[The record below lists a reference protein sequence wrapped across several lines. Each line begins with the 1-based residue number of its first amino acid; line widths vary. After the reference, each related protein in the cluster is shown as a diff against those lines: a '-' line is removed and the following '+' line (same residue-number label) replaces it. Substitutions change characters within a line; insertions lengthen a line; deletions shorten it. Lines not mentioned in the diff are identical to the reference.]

1 MESIDAFID
10 RLPKAELHLHLVG
23 SASVPTVLELA
34 RRHPDSTVPRSA
46 AELAAF
52 YEFRDFPHF
61 SQVYGAVSSLV
72 REPADVAELV
82 LGAARDLAGQNVRY
96 AELTVTPYTFTSA
109 GMPVAGLTE
118 ALDIAARSA
127 VRDHGVRMAYIFD
140 IAGEY
145 GAPAAFGTLEH
156 ALTCPPEAL
165 TGFGLAGIEQARP
178 GFVAEFRSV
187 FASAIA
193 AGLHS
198 VPHAG
203 EMSGP
208 ATIWEAL
215 DGLRAERIGHGIS
228 CLDDP
233 ALVARLR
240 ESQIPLEV
248 CPTSNACTRQVPGL
262 AAHPLP
268 RLLDEGL
275 FVTLNSDDPP
285 MFGTTLTEEYRRAA
299 SVLGLSRAQLAGLA
313 ANGVQA
319 SLLDAGTR
327 QALLAEIEAVS
338 AGVGA
343 ESRAAAPRRAAFPRK
358 RPPEPGPAQD
368 HITVCICTPD
378 GGADTHDLER
388 HPADHLSSPT
398 GYGRSGHP
406 NHRGP
411 AEPRQCGSV
420 VVLTTTMCHRRASV
434 SWHNREPRDSCGT

>member
-34 RRHPDSTVPRSA
+34 RRHPDSGVPRSA

-61 SQVYGAVSSLV
+61 ADVYGAVSSLV

-82 LGAARDLAGQNVRY
+82 LGAARDLARQNVGY
-96 AELTVTPYTFTSA
+96 AELTVTPYTFTAA
-109 GMPVAGLTE
+109 GMPAARVSE

-127 VRDHGVRMAYIFD
+127 RSETRSPDRLRLRHRRRVRR
-140 IAGEY
+140 
-145 GAPAAFGTLEH
+145 PAAYATLEH
-156 ALTCPPEAL
+156 ALSRPPEAL

-178 GFVAEFRSV
+178 AFADAFRSV

-208 ATIWEAL
+208 ATIREAL

-233 ALVARLR
+233 VLVARLR
-240 ESQIPLEV
+240 ESQVPLEV
-248 CPTSNACTRQVPGL
+248 CPTSNVCTRQVPGL

-268 RLLDEGL
+268 RLLAEGL

-285 MFGTTLTEEYRRAA
+285 MFGTTLTQEYRRAA
-299 SVLGLSRAQLAGLA
+299 AVLGLDRSQLAGLA
-313 ANGVQA
+313 ANGVRA
-319 SLLDAGTR
+319 SFLDSGAK
-327 QALLAEIEAVS
+327 QALLAEIAAV
-338 AGVGA
+338 A
-343 ESRAAAPRRAAFPRK
+343 
-358 RPPEPGPAQD
+358 
-368 HITVCICTPD
+368 
-378 GGADTHDLER
+378 ADTVD
-388 HPADHLSSPT
+388 A
-398 GYGRSGHP
+398 
-406 NHRGP
+406 
-411 AEPRQCGSV
+411 
-420 VVLTTTMCHRRASV
+420 
-434 SWHNREPRDSCGT
+434 

>member
-109 GMPVAGLTE
+109 GMPVAELTE

-127 VRDHGVRMAYIFD
+127 GRDHGVRMAYIFD

-156 ALTCPPEAL
+156 ALTRPPEAL

-178 GFVAEFRSV
+178 RFVEEFRSV
-187 FASAIA
+187 FASATA

-215 DGLRAERIGHGIS
+215 DGLHAERIGHGLS

-240 ESQIPLEV
+240 ESQTPLEV
-248 CPTSNACTRQVPGL
+248 CPTSNACTRQVTGL

-268 RLLDEGL
+268 RMLDEGL

-285 MFGTTLTEEYRRAA
+285 MFGTTLTDEYRRAA

-313 ANGVQA
+313 ANGVRA
-319 SLLDAGTR
+319 SFLDSGAK
-327 QALLAEIEAVS
+327 QALLAEIDAVAAGAGAAGAGAGAGSAADSVS
-338 AGVGA
+338 AEMSSQVQ
-343 ESRAAAPRRAAFPRK
+343 
-358 RPPEPGPAQD
+358 PGIRGNAVTCGYAVYSQGYEQ
-368 HITVCICTPD
+368 PD
-378 GGADTHDLER
+378 
-388 HPADHLSSPT
+388 
-398 GYGRSGHP
+398 
-406 NHRGP
+406 
-411 AEPRQCGSV
+411 
-420 VVLTTTMCHRRASV
+420 
-434 SWHNREPRDSCGT
+434 

>member
-10 RLPKAELHLHLVG
+10 RLPKVELHLHLVG

-34 RRHPDSTVPRSA
+34 RRHPDGGVPLSA

-61 SQVYGAVSSLV
+61 ADVYGAVSSLV

-82 LGAARDLAGQNVRY
+82 LGAARDLARQNVRY
-96 AELTVTPYTFTSA
+96 AELTVTPYTFTAA
-109 GMPVAGLTE
+109 GMPAARVSE

-127 VRDHGVRMAYIFD
+127 LSEHGVRIAYVFD

-145 GAPAAFGTLEH
+145 GGPAAYATLEH
-156 ALTCPPEAL
+156 ALSRPPEAL

-178 GFVAEFRSV
+178 AFADAFRSV
-187 FASAIA
+187 FAAAIA

-233 ALVARLR
+233 LLVARLR
-240 ESQIPLEV
+240 ESQVPLEV
-248 CPTSNACTRQVPGL
+248 CPTSNVCTRQVPGL

-268 RLLDEGL
+268 RLLAEGL

-299 SVLGLSRAQLAGLA
+299 SVLGLSRDQLAGLA
-313 ANGVQA
+313 ANGVRA
-319 SLLDAGTR
+319 SFLDAATKR
-327 QALLAEIEAVS
+327 ALVREVYS
-338 AGVGA
+338 V
-343 ESRAAAPRRAAFPRK
+343 AAAAGQTL
-358 RPPEPGPAQD
+358 PE
-368 HITVCICTPD
+368 
-378 GGADTHDLER
+378 
-388 HPADHLSSPT
+388 
-398 GYGRSGHP
+398 
-406 NHRGP
+406 
-411 AEPRQCGSV
+411 GS
-420 VVLTTTMCHRRASV
+420 T
-434 SWHNREPRDSCGT
+434 W